1 MERVRE
7 KVRKSKRLLTPLH
20 NYRQWT
26 DPKVLAPWRP
36 SWCCQQKLLQRI
48 LLLESG
54 SLFRWTVPK
63 VPCGVLVLQLLTVR
77 KQQQQKKEKKRGGR
91 LRRHILTYLYL
102 YFQYTFFFFFTVSNH
117 GLNLLSL
124 THEKK
129 EGLYVFYN
137 NVKIQTNKKSMCVCV
152 LKHF

>member
-102 YFQYTFFFFFTVSNH
+102 YFQYTFFFFYRIKPRTKPTFTH
-117 GLNLLSL
+117 
-124 THEKK
+124 TRKK
-129 EGLYVFYN
+129 KKAYMYFTTTLKYKQTKKACACVF
-137 NVKIQTNKKSMCVCV
+137 
-152 LKHF
+152 